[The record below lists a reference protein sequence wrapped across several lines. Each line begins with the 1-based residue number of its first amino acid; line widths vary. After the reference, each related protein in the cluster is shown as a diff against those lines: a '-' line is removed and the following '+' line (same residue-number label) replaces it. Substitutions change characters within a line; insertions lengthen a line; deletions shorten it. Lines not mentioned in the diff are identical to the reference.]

1 MVTLV
6 QEVKKEAETLNP
18 SPNPF
23 QDIFRLLKTV
33 EKDSMSDQD
42 VITVFYSISLPLFV
56 ITRHD
61 LMTSFRAMGQK
72 LS

>member
-23 QDIFRLLKTV
+23 QDILRLLKTV
-33 EKDSMSDQD
+33 EKNSMSDQD
-42 VITVFYSISLPLFV
+42 VITVFYSISLPLF
-56 ITRHD
+56 
-61 LMTSFRAMGQK
+61 L
-72 LS
+72 L